1 MPYTKQVDRPKFKQV
16 ILDSVGLIMS
26 GPEASHVKAEFFG
39 YWVNRTAL
47 AYARHPHHNNQSF
60 NSYSFNAEKKNKL
73 SALAD
78 KAASLVASAGDL
90 NYVISCVNWGILGDA
105 KDVPYAN
112 YEFRAYTKG
121 CIRRVI
127 RTLST
132 VIQGNDKD
140 AVVAFRR
147 ALTAETV
154 LDDVILEC
162 YRMKTAVYE
171 DEKIK
176 ENLTLWKDGELI
188 LSMEDQAEH
197 T

>member
-1 MPYTKQVDRPKFKQV
+1 MPYTKQVDRPKFEQV
-16 ILDSVGLIMS
+16 ILNTIELIMFGS
-26 GPEASHVKAEFFG
+26 EAPHVKAEFFG
-39 YWVNRTAL
+39 FWVNRTAL
-47 AYARHPHHNNQSF
+47 AYARHPHHNNQAF
-60 NSYSFNAEKKNKL
+60 NSYSFNPEKKAKL

-105 KDVPYAN
+105 KDVPVAG
-112 YEFRAYTKG
+112 YEFRTYTKG
-121 CIRRVI
+121 CILRVMK
-127 RTLST
+127 TLNT

-140 AVVAFRR
+140 AVIAFRR

-162 YRMKTAVYE
+162 YRMKTAHYE

-176 ENLTLWKDGELI
+176 ENFTLWENGKLI
-188 LSMEDQAEH
+188 LPKADQAEH